1 MKRHLLLV
9 GLSGSGKTTVGC
21 LAAQA
26 LGARFVDID
35 EVIEAAERLPI
46 SHLFAHRGEAAFR
59 ELERDEVTRALDGE
73 PGVLAP
79 GAGWAA
85 ESGNLEAAA
94 GRALVIYL
102 RTDPAVAVAR
112 AASEGN
118 RPLLAG
124 DHPEGRMR
132 ELLASRHA
140 FYEAAEAVVDT
151 DHRSVSKVAE
161 DLVEL
166 ARSRAGW

>member
-1 MKRHLLLV
+1 M
-9 GLSGSGKTTVGC
+9 
-21 LAAQA
+21 
-26 LGARFVDID
+26 
-35 EVIEAAERLPI
+35 
-46 SHLFAHRGEAAFR
+46 
-59 ELERDEVTRALDGE
+59 
-73 PGVLAP
+73 
-79 GAGWAA
+79 
-85 ESGNLEAAA
+85 GNLEAAA

-151 DHRSVSKVAE
+151 DHRSVVQVAE